1 MLEEITNEPRLRLN
15 GEFKVLT
22 ATLTL
27 ICAIGWGMM
36 TSASSANGARS
47 WGDSWYYSKRQL
59 AAIAVGIILAWAI
72 SRLHVKIIRLLSL
85 PALLA
90 TVALLVLVLKQGH
103 NVYGQQNWIALP
115 LGFNLQPSELA
126 KFTLILSA
134 AAWIRFCAKYGFNL
148 RLRIAG
154 IALMTLAVVVLVL
167 MEKDFGNPVIILAI
181 GVAIITVAGAPMRW
195 LWWFIGLGVAALAVV
210 FATGGLYRLD
220 RITAWLHPEQD
231 ASGGG
236 YQLLHGKFAL
246 ADGGWLGLGIGQS
259 TEKWGALPQPHTDF
273 ILPII
278 AQELGVVGTGLV
290 MVLLITLI
298 AVAFHIADHSHDYY
312 DRIVA
317 FGIAT
322 WLTVQTIVNVGG
334 VTQLLPITGVPLPF
348 VSYGGTSIVLLM
360 AAMGVLLGI
369 ARNNSAQVDE
379 V

>member
-1 MLEEITNEPRLRLN
+1 
-15 GEFKVLT
+15 
-22 ATLTL
+22 
-27 ICAIGWGMM
+27 
-36 TSASSANGARS
+36 
-47 WGDSWYYSKRQL
+47 
-59 AAIAVGIILAWAI
+59 
-72 SRLHVKIIRLLSL
+72 
-85 PALLA
+85 
-90 TVALLVLVLKQGH
+90 
-103 NVYGQQNWIALP
+103 
-115 LGFNLQPSELA
+115 
-126 KFTLILSA
+126 
-134 AAWIRFCAKYGFNL
+134 
-148 RLRIAG
+148 
-154 IALMTLAVVVLVL
+154 
-167 MEKDFGNPVIILAI
+167 
-181 GVAIITVAGAPMRW
+181 MRW